1 MHANGNY
8 ASGTGLLS
16 QEMNRGRGKI
26 LSKWRSQEG
35 LSGSGD
41 KRAGPAGMGKN

>member
-16 QEMNRGRGKI
+16 QEMNRRRGEI
-26 LSKWRSQEG
+26 LSKWRNQEG
-35 LSGSGD
+35 LPESGD
-41 KRAGPAGMGKN
+41 KRAGPTGIGKS